1 MPCRDLQC
9 SCTDAAAFRLSL
21 SAAAVT
27 VTPPDTADPA
37 PEAEAPEPAVWRC
50 PVCSTEHDDGLVEA
64 DHPPCY
70 ECGDRIGCCCACSIC
85 ESRGCDTRFPAT
97 DGGCSY
103 GGNCGSRCSNHC
115 RCTYCSGCDS
125 HEYDRVS
132 CDRCDSCLECCDC
145 ARCDNCSDPVDS
157 TCDECNNC
165 DSCCECSETSEEGD
179 DPDENART
187 SGSTNR
193 PTFED
198 RGLVF
203 HRGFR
208 HPRFPS
214 LRYAAAEIEVAAA
227 QTGIAREFDPVARRW
242 SASVV
247 SDGSLPS
254 TGFEINMAPAS
265 GTLFVQQVEEMCE
278 VLNKFDASV
287 TKDCGLHVHL
297 DFRHASTTDVAKATM
312 IAHSIEYG
320 LWLVVPV
327 SRHNQRYCQSLTTV
341 FGSIGEKMKAA
352 DTFAARFSA
361 VGQMVYGETDHTNI
375 RYRGRSKY
383 DGARYSWWNVHSWF
397 HRKTI
402 EVRLHSGTTNATKI
416 IMWASFFA
424 HLLDRA
430 QRMSIEDV
438 EAFVAARGDGW
449 SRVLALCPTAA
460 HVRYFADR
468 RRTLA
473 HSYDPATDLAVITA
487 LATFNNTA
495 ATAAQE

>member
-1 MPCRDLQC
+1 MPCRDPQC
-9 SCTDAAAFRLSL
+9 SCTDAADFRRTLL
-21 SAAAVT
+21 AAAGIV
-27 VTPPDTADPA
+27 VTPVT

-50 PVCSTEHDDGLVEA
+50 PVCLTVHDDGEVEA
-64 DHPPCY
+64 DHPSCD
-70 ECGDRIGCCCACSIC
+70 ECGDRVGCCCACSLC

-97 DGGCSY
+97 DGGCQSS
-103 GGNCGSRCSNHC
+103 GNCGSRCSDHC
-115 RCTYCSGCDS
+115 RCSHCEGCDS
-125 HEYDRVS
+125 YEYDRGS
-132 CDRCDSCLECCDC
+132 CDRCDNCCECCDC
-145 ARCDNCSDPVDS
+145 ARCEACSEAVSS
-157 TCDECNNC
+157 TCSEC
-165 DSCCECSETSEEGD
+165 DSCDDCCQCSTSSEEGD

-187 SGSTNR
+187 GGPTNR
-193 PTFED
+193 PSFSD

-203 HRGFR
+203 HRGFK

-214 LRYAAAEIEVAAA
+214 LRYAAAEIEVAAT
-227 QTGIAREFDPVARRW
+227 QMGIAGEFDPVARRW

-247 SDGSLPS
+247 ADGSLPS

-265 GTLFVQQVEEMCE
+265 GTLFVQQVEELCA

-312 IAHSIEYG
+312 MAHAIEYG

-341 FGSIGEKMKAA
+341 FGRIGEKMKAA

-361 VGQMVYGETDHTNI
+361 VGEMVYGETDHTNI

-402 EVRLHSGTTNATKI
+402 EVRLHSGTTNPVKI

-438 EAFVAARGDGW
+438 EAFVAKGDAW

-468 RRTLA
+468 RRTLGY
-473 HSYDPATDLAVITA
+473 SYDPSTDLAAITA